1 MLIRTA
7 ADPHAAE
14 MQARR
19 AVQQADSQTA
29 ISNLQTLEEA
39 RADSLTSPRV
49 TAELLLIFAMLA
61 LVIATAG
68 VGGVLA
74 LLVSQRT
81 REIGIRMAL
90 GAEQGTVLRMVMGQ
104 GLAMIAVGL
113 ALGCGGGFSSRA

>member
-1 MLIRTA
+1 M
-7 ADPHAAE
+7 
-14 MQARR
+14 
-19 AVQQADSQTA
+19 
-29 ISNLQTLEEA
+29 
-39 RADSLTSPRV
+39 
-49 TAELLLIFAMLA
+49 IFATLA

-113 ALGCGGGFSSRA
+113 ALGCGGAFFLTRLIKSLLYGTTATDPETFIGVALVFIVAGVLACYIPARRATQVDPLIALRGE